1 MWLTVTTTKNKTK
14 RMKKFNQ
21 NVIDVIGNTPI
32 IRLNKV
38 ASHVKSDIYVK
49 LEYMNP
55 GGSIK
60 ERIAKHIIEQAIERG
75 DLKPG
80 GTIVEGTSGNTGV
93 GLAMYAA
100 VHGYKCIFILPD
112 KQSIEK
118 INNLR
123 SFGAK
128 VVVTPTNVGPDDPR
142 SYYSVAKRIA
152 ETTPNSFYANQ
163 YYNLDNQ
170 EAHVRSTGPE
180 IFKQTEGDFDVFMC
194 GVGTG
199 GTISGTGKYL
209 KSVMPDVKIV
219 GIDIEGSI
227 LAPFWK
233 TGEVIEAHGYV
244 LEGIGED
251 IFPDNLD
258 FSVIDDFVMI
268 DDKESFVMTRRLLT
282 EEGIYS
288 GGSSGA
294 AVVGAIRYAES
305 LDEPKKIL
313 VILPDSGNR
322 YTGKIYNDEWMK
334 AGGYTDNPYNITV
347 GEMISHTGNATKLI
361 KMQDDK
367 NVGHAVEIMNA
378 NGISQL
384 PVFKG
389 DTPVGYVSESKLSTP
404 LFDGDISL
412 GDNVNLIMSN
422 DFVLVHNDTKLQD
435 VQNELTHGKT
445 VLVEN
450 ENKDIV
456 SIITH
461 SDLVDYIAKV

>member
-1 MWLTVTTTKNKTK
+1 MS
-14 RMKKFNQ
+14 MKKFNQ

-32 IRLNKV
+32 VRLNKV
-38 ASHVKSDIYVK
+38 AANVDSDIYVK

-60 ERIAKHIIEQAIERG
+60 ERIAKYIIEQAIKRG

-100 VHGYKCIFILPD
+100 VHGFKCIFVLPD

-123 SFGAK
+123 AFGAK
-128 VVVTPTNVGPDDPR
+128 VVVTPTNVAPEDPR

-170 EAHVRSTGPE
+170 EAHFRSTGPE
-180 IFKQTEGDFDVFMC
+180 IYGQTGGDFDVFMC

-219 GIDIEGSI
+219 GVDIEGSI

-233 TGEVIEAHGYV
+233 TGEVVEAHGYV

-282 EEGIYS
+282 EEGIYA

-305 LDEPKKIL
+305 LETPKKIL

-322 YTGKIYNDEWMK
+322 YTGKIFNDKWMK
-334 AGGYTDNPYNITV
+334 DGGYSSSPYNITV
-347 GEMISHTGNATKLI
+347 GEMLHHTGTSTKLI

-367 NVGHAVEIMNA
+367 NIAAAIEIMNA
-378 NGISQL
+378 SDISQL

-389 DTPVGYVSESKLSTP
+389 DTLVGYISESKLSTP
-404 LFDGDISL
+404 LFDGSL
-412 GDNVNLIMSN
+412 DLEDNINLVMSN
-422 DFVLVHNDTKLQD
+422 DFEIVQQDTPLQR
-435 VQNELTHGKT
+435 VQELLAQGKT
-445 VLVEN
+445 IFVSDN
-450 ENKDIV
+450 EDNIV
-456 SIITH
+456 SIVTY
-461 SDLVDYIAKV
+461 SDLVNYIAEA

>member
-1 MWLTVTTTKNKTK
+1 
-14 RMKKFNQ
+14 MKKFNQ

-32 IRLNKV
+32 VRLNKV
-38 ASHVKSDIYVK
+38 ATGVDSDIYVK

-100 VHGYKCIFILPD
+100 VNGYKCIFVLPD

-123 SFGAK
+123 AYGAK
-128 VVVTPTNVGPDDPR
+128 VVVTPTNVAPDDPR

-180 IFKQTEGDFDVFMC
+180 IFDQTGGDFDVFMC

-219 GIDIEGSI
+219 GIDIQGSI

-282 EEGIYS
+282 EEGIYA

-305 LDEPKKIL
+305 LDTPKKIL

-334 AGGYTDNPYNITV
+334 AGGYTDSPYNTTV
-347 GEMISHTGNATKLI
+347 GDMLHHTGKATKLI
-361 KMQDDK
+361 KLQDDK
-367 NVGHAVEIMNA
+367 NIGNAIEIMKA
-378 NGISQL
+378 SDISQL

-389 DTPVGYVSESKLSTP
+389 DSLVGYVSESKLTTP
-404 LFDGDISL
+404 LFDGTINLD
-412 GDNVNLIMSN
+412 DNINLVMSS
-422 DFVLVHNDTKLQD
+422 DYEVVKHDTPLQLIQDKLNQ
-435 VQNELTHGKT
+435 GKT
-445 VLVEN
+445 IFVSDSQDN
-450 ENKDIV
+450 IV
-456 SIITH
+456 SIVTH
-461 SDLVDYIAKV
+461 SDLVNYIAGV

>member
-1 MWLTVTTTKNKTK
+1 
-14 RMKKFNQ
+14 MKKFNQ

-32 IRLNKV
+32 VRLNKV
-38 ASHVKSDIYVK
+38 ATNVESDIYVK

-60 ERIAKHIIEQAIERG
+60 ERIAKHMIEQAIKRG

-100 VHGYKCIFILPD
+100 VHGYKCIFVLPD

-123 SFGAK
+123 AYGAK
-128 VVVTPTNVGPDDPR
+128 VVVTPTNVAPEDPR

-170 EAHVRSTGPE
+170 EAHALSTGPE
-180 IFKQTEGDFDVFMC
+180 IFEQTGGDFDVFMC

-219 GIDIEGSI
+219 GVDIQGSI

-233 TGEVIEAHGYV
+233 TGKVIEAHGYV

-268 DDKESFVMTRRLLT
+268 DDRESFVMTRRLLT
-282 EEGIYS
+282 EEGIYA

-294 AVVGAIRYAES
+294 AVVGAIRYAEG
-305 LDEPKKIL
+305 LDTPKKIL

-322 YTGKIYNDEWMK
+322 YTGKIYNDQWMK
-334 AGGYTDNPYNITV
+334 DGGYTDSPYNTTV
-347 GEMISHTGNATKLI
+347 GEMLYHTGKATKLI

-367 NVGHAVEIMNA
+367 SIGNAIEIMDA
-378 NGISQL
+378 SSISQL

-389 DTPVGYVSESKLSTP
+389 DSLVGYVSESRLATP
-404 LFDGDISL
+404 LFDGTISL
-412 GDNVNLIMSN
+412 EDNINLVMSN
-422 DFVLVHNDTKLQD
+422 DYEIVQHDTPLQSIQDKLID
-435 VQNELTHGKT
+435 GKT
-445 VLVEN
+445 IFVSDSEGY
-450 ENKDIV
+450 IV
-456 SIITH
+456 SIVTYT
-461 SDLVDYIAKV
+461 DLVNYIAGVK

>member
-1 MWLTVTTTKNKTK
+1 MS
-14 RMKKFNQ
+14 MKKFNQ

-32 IRLNKV
+32 VRLNKLATNV
-38 ASHVKSDIYVK
+38 DSDIYVK

-100 VHGYKCIFILPD
+100 VYGFKCIFVLPD

-123 SFGAK
+123 AYGAK
-128 VVVTPTNVGPDDPR
+128 VVVTPTNVAPDDPR

-180 IFKQTEGDFDVFMC
+180 IFDQTGGDFDVFMC

-219 GIDIEGSI
+219 GIDIQGSI

-282 EEGIYS
+282 EEGIYA

-305 LDEPKKIL
+305 LDSPKKIL

-322 YTGKIYNDEWMK
+322 YTGKIFNDQWMK
-334 AGGYTDNPYNITV
+334 DGGYTDSPYNTTV
-347 GEMISHTGNATKLI
+347 GEMLHHTGKATKLI

-367 NVGHAVEIMNA
+367 SIGHAVEIMKA
-378 NGISQL
+378 SDISQL

-389 DTPVGYVSESKLSTP
+389 DSLVGYVSESKLATP
-404 LFDGDISL
+404 LFDGSIDL
-412 GDNVNLIMSN
+412 NDNINLVMSN
-422 DFVLVHNDTKLQD
+422 DYEIVQHDTPLQSIQEKLAQ
-435 VQNELTHGKT
+435 GKT
-445 VLVEN
+445 IFVSDKEHNV
-450 ENKDIV
+450 V
-456 SIITH
+456 SIITY
-461 SDLVDYIAKV
+461 SDLVNYIAGA

>member
-1 MWLTVTTTKNKTK
+1 
-14 RMKKFNQ
+14 MKKFNQ

-32 IRLNKV
+32 VRLNKV
-38 ASHVKSDIYVK
+38 ANNVQSDIYVK

-60 ERIAKHIIEQAIERG
+60 ERIAKYMIEKAIERG
-75 DLKPG
+75 ELKRG

-100 VHGYKCIFILPD
+100 VHGFKCIFVLPD

-123 SFGAK
+123 AFGAK
-128 VVVTPTNVGPDDPR
+128 VVVTPTNVSPEDPR

-152 ETTPNSFYANQ
+152 DTTPNSFYANQ

-170 EAHVRSTGPE
+170 NSHFYSTGPE

-209 KSVMPDVKIV
+209 KSVMPNVKIV
-219 GIDIEGSI
+219 GVDIEGSI

-233 TGEVIEAHGYV
+233 TGKIVEAHSYV

-258 FSVIDDFVMI
+258 FKVIDDFVMI
-268 DDKESFVMTRRLLT
+268 DDQESFLMTRRLLR
-282 EEGIYS
+282 EEGIYA

-294 AVVGAIRYAES
+294 AVVGAIRYAEN
-305 LDEPKKIL
+305 LKEPKRIL

-322 YTGKIYNDEWMK
+322 YTGKIYNDNWMNEN
-334 AGGYTDNPYNITV
+334 GYTESKYNTTV
-347 GEMISHTGNATKLI
+347 SELLQNTGRSSKLI

-367 NVGHAVEIMNA
+367 NVSHAVEIMKA
-378 NGISQL
+378 NSISQI

-389 DTPVGYVSESKLSTP
+389 DIPVGYVSESKLMTP
-404 LFDGDISL
+404 LFEGTIDID
-412 GDNVNLIMSN
+412 DNINLVMSN
-422 DFVLVHNDTKLQD
+422 DFEIVKSDTLLRDIKEKL
-435 VQNELTHGKT
+435 ELGKT
-445 VLVEN
+445 ILVSDSEDN
-450 ENKDIV
+450 VI

-461 SDLVDYIAKV
+461 SDLVDYIVSI

>member
-1 MWLTVTTTKNKTK
+1 
-14 RMKKFNQ
+14 MKKFNQ

-32 IRLNKV
+32 VRLNKV
-38 ASHVKSDIYVK
+38 AANVDSDIYVK

-60 ERIAKHIIEQAIERG
+60 ERIAKYIIEQAIKRG

-100 VHGYKCIFILPD
+100 VHGFKCIFVLPD

-123 SFGAK
+123 AFGAK
-128 VVVTPTNVGPDDPR
+128 VVVTPTNVAPEDPR

-170 EAHVRSTGPE
+170 EAHFRSTGPE
-180 IFKQTEGDFDVFMC
+180 IYGQTGGDFDVFMC

-219 GIDIEGSI
+219 GVDIEGSI

-233 TGEVIEAHGYV
+233 TGEVVEAHGYV

-282 EEGIYS
+282 EEGIYA

-305 LDEPKKIL
+305 LETPKKIL

-322 YTGKIYNDEWMK
+322 YTGKIFNDKWMK
-334 AGGYTDNPYNITV
+334 DGGYSSSPYNITV
-347 GEMISHTGNATKLI
+347 GEMLHHTGTSTKLI

-367 NVGHAVEIMNA
+367 NIAAAIEIMNA
-378 NGISQL
+378 SDISQL

-389 DTPVGYVSESKLSTP
+389 DTLVGYISESKLSTP
-404 LFDGDISL
+404 LFDGSL
-412 GDNVNLIMSN
+412 DLEDNINLVMSN
-422 DFVLVHNDTKLQD
+422 DFEIVQQDTPLQR
-435 VQNELTHGKT
+435 VQELLAQGKT
-445 VLVEN
+445 IFVSDN
-450 ENKDIV
+450 EDNIV
-456 SIITH
+456 SIVTY
-461 SDLVDYIAKV
+461 SDLVNYIAEA

>member
-1 MWLTVTTTKNKTK
+1 
-14 RMKKFNQ
+14 MKKFNQ

-32 IRLNKV
+32 VRLNKV
-38 ASHVKSDIYVK
+38 ASHVNSDIYVK

-100 VHGYKCIFILPD
+100 VHGFKCIFVLPD

-128 VVVTPTNVGPDDPR
+128 VVVTPTNVAPDDPR

-180 IFKQTEGDFDVFMC
+180 IFDQTGGDFDVFMC

-227 LAPFWK
+227 LAPFWR

-305 LDEPKKIL
+305 LDEPKRIL

-347 GEMISHTGNATKLI
+347 GEMLVQTGNTTKLI

-367 NVGHAVEIMNA
+367 NVGHAVEIMKA
-378 NGISQL
+378 SGISQL

-389 DTPVGYVSESKLSTP
+389 DTPVGYVSESKLLSP
-404 LFDGDISL
+404 LFDGEISL
-412 GDNVNLIMSN
+412 DDNINLVMSN
-422 DFVLVHNDTKLQD
+422 DFETVKYDTPLQEVQEKLM
-435 VQNELTHGKT
+435 HGKT
-445 VLVEN
+445 ILVSD
-450 ENKDIV
+450 KDDNVV

-461 SDLVDYIAKV
+461 SDIVDYIARM

>member
-1 MWLTVTTTKNKTK
+1 
-14 RMKKFNQ
+14 MKKFNQ

-32 IRLNKV
+32 VRLNKV
-38 ASHVKSDIYVK
+38 ASHVDSDIYVK

-60 ERIAKHIIEQAIERG
+60 ERIAIERG
-75 DLKPG
+75 ELKPG

-100 VHGYKCIFILPD
+100 VHGYKCIFVLPD

-118 INNLR
+118 INNLKA
-123 SFGAK
+123 FGAK
-128 VVVTPTNVGPDDPR
+128 VVVTPTNVEPDDPR

-152 ETTPNSFYANQ
+152 DTTPNSFYANQ

-170 EAHVRSTGPE
+170 EAHIKSTGPE
-180 IFKQTEGDFDVFMC
+180 IFAQTDGDFDVFMA

-219 GIDIEGSI
+219 GVDIEGSI
-227 LAPFWK
+227 LAPFWR
-233 TGEVIEAHGYV
+233 TGEVIEANGYV

-258 FSVIDDFVMI
+258 FDVIDDFVMI
-268 DDKESFVMTRRLLT
+268 EDKESFVMTRRLLT

-305 LDEPKKIL
+305 LDTPKRIL

-322 YTGKIYNDEWMK
+322 YTGKIFNDEWMK
-334 AGGYTDNPYNITV
+334 EGGYADSDYNKSV
-347 GEMISHTGNATKLI
+347 GEMIAQKGKPGKLI
-361 KMQDDK
+361 KLQDDK
-367 NVGHAVEIMNA
+367 SVGDAVDIMNA
-378 NGISQL
+378 NSISQL
-384 PVFKG
+384 PVFRG
-389 DTPVGYVSESKLSTP
+389 DDLVGYVSEDNLTTP
-404 LFDGDISL
+404 LFDGEISL
-412 GDNVNLIMSN
+412 DDNVNLIMSN
-422 DFVLVHNDTKLQD
+422 DYVLVHNDTKLQD
-435 VQNELTHGKT
+435 VQNELAHGKT

-461 SDLVDYIAKV
+461 SDLVEYIAGV

>member
-1 MWLTVTTTKNKTK
+1 MS
-14 RMKKFNQ
+14 MKKFNQ

-32 IRLNKV
+32 VRLNKV
-38 ASHVKSDIYVK
+38 AANVDSDIYVK

-100 VHGYKCIFILPD
+100 VHGFKCIFVLPD

-123 SFGAK
+123 AFGAK
-128 VVVTPTNVGPDDPR
+128 VVVTPTNVAPEDPR

-180 IFKQTEGDFDVFMC
+180 IFDQTGGDFDVFMC

-219 GIDIEGSI
+219 GVDIEGSI

-282 EEGIYS
+282 EEGIYA

-305 LDEPKKIL
+305 LDTPKKIL

-334 AGGYTDNPYNITV
+334 EGGYSDSPYNITV
-347 GEMISHTGNATKLI
+347 EEMLHHTGKTTKLI

-367 NVGHAVEIMNA
+367 NIGTAIEIMNA
-378 NGISQL
+378 SDISQI
-384 PVFKG
+384 PVFRG
-389 DTPVGYVSESKLSTP
+389 DTLVGYVSESKISTP
-404 LFDGDISL
+404 LFDGTLDL
-412 GDNVNLIMSN
+412 EDNINLVMLN
-422 DFVLVHNDTKLQD
+422 DFEIVKQDTLLQTIQEKLTQ
-435 VQNELTHGKT
+435 GKT
-445 VLVEN
+445 IFVSDN
-450 ENKDIV
+450 EDNIISIV
-456 SIITH
+456 TY
-461 SDLVDYIAKV
+461 SDLVNYIAGA